1 MANNGNKTKYFSAR
15 RIATLSVL
23 TAMGLIMFMIESLF
37 PPLFLPGAKMGL
49 SNIFSLLALFILGPA
64 EAIILVVVRTVLG
77 SIFMGNMSTLL
88 YSFTAGLVS
97 VVISSLLVNFVYPR
111 VSVIAV
117 SVVAAVMHNLAQNL
131 VFCLVSDTP
140 EMFGYMP
147 YLALLGVVAGLIV
160 GFAVWFILRTVPP
173 RVFVGLAD
181 FSQDSAATAGNDA
194 HIEPDV
200 ASACDNSVVE
210 RNAQANGADVDGNAD
225 DAAHE
230 AQAKTNDD
238 NPSVRILADISTDG
252 AATDATCRL
261 VPDGERSE
269 NDAEQDARRGGDI
282 TDK

>member
-97 VVISSLLVNFVYPR
+97 VVISSLLVTFVYPR
-111 VSVIAV
+111 VSVIAI

-181 FSQDSAATAGNDA
+181 FSQDGASTAGSDT

-200 ASACDNSVVE
+200 ASTCDNSVGE
-210 RNAQANGADVDGNAD
+210 HNAQA
-225 DAAHE
+225 DAAAHG
-230 AQAKTNDD
+230 AQANTSGNDPPD
-238 NPSVRILADISTDG
+238 RISAGISTDG
-252 AATDATCRL
+252 AATDATCHT
-261 VPDGERSE
+261 VPDGERFE
-269 NDAEQDARRGGDI
+269 NGAEQDARRGDI
-282 TDK
+282 SDK

>member
-97 VVISSLLVNFVYPR
+97 VVISSLLVTFVYPR

-200 ASACDNSVVE
+200 ASACDNSVGA
-210 RNAQANGADVDGNAD
+210 RNVQANGNAD

-238 NPSVRILADISTDG
+238 NPSVRISADISTDG
-252 AATDATCRL
+252 AATDATCRP

-269 NDAEQDARRGGDI
+269 NGAEQDARRGDI
-282 TDK
+282 SDK